1 MILTPLQKLPHN
13 VCNLGKIIVA
23 TDIEWLP
30 KEQKIARSGHTAH
43 TCSSSK
49 LLSLLKGESIET
61 VYEGP

>member
-1 MILTPLQKLPHN
+1 MILIPLQKLPNN
-13 VCNLGKIIVA
+13 VGNMDKIIVA
-23 TDIEWLP
+23 TGFEWLP